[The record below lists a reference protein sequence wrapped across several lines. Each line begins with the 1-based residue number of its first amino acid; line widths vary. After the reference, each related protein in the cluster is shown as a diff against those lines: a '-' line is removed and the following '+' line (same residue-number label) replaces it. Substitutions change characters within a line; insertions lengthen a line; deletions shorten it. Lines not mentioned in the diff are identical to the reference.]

1 MIGKTA
7 TNREV
12 TVTFTE
18 DEVRAI
24 HEFTRGLP
32 LIGSDR
38 AVFHLFQTFARSVQE
53 WEPEPKAKRGWFRK

>member
-1 MIGKTA
+1 MIGTS
-7 TNREV
+7 TINREV

-24 HEFTRGLP
+24 HGFTRGLP

-38 AVFHLFQTFARSVQE
+38 AVFHLFQTFARSLRE
-53 WEPEPKAKRGWFRK
+53 WEPEPKAKRGWFRR